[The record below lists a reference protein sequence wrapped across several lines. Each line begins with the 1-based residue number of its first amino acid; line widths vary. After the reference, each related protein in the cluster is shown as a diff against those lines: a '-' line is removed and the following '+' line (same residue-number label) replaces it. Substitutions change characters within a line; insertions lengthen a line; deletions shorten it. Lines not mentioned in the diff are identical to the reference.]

1 MYITG
6 VAKAGGL
13 GGLALLTKS
22 FGYWKDR
29 QTGVGPHF
37 LGKFLPR
44 KLQKKLPFFASA
56 MFWIFSKI
64 LEK

>member
-13 GGLALLTKS
+13 GGQALLTKS

-37 LGKFLPR
+37 LGKFLAR
-44 KLQKKLPFFASA
+44 KLQKITLFCFSDFLDFF
-56 MFWIFSKI
+56 
-64 LEK
+64 